1 MNTFTRVLATL
12 GFTLGSTL
20 AAGTAN
26 AIPVLIKVSPTFFHT
41 GNGNLNT
48 SLIIEASTSLPVL
61 VIGGGFTI
69 ACNTS
74 TLQQRAQRMQ
84 TYSSFFGPHETLR
97 IPPVAPSTYPIAGWG
112 SIPEGTCSGECTM
125 EYTAETRD
133 ETTLSVRVGST
144 GVGANFTLIPQGLQ
158 SRGDTILRNICR
170 SLRPRCCTPLCSI
183 P

>member
-1 MNTFTRVLATL
+1 MNTAIRVLATL
-12 GFTLGSTL
+12 GSIL
-20 AAGTAN
+20 ATAPAG
-26 AIPVLIKVSPTFFHT
+26 AIPVLIRVTPTFFHT
-41 GNGNLNT
+41 GTGNLNT
-48 SLIIEASTSLPVL
+48 SLIVEASTSLPVL

-74 TLQQRAQRMQ
+74 TLQQKVQRMQ

-97 IPPVAPSTYPIAGWG
+97 IPEVVPSTYPIAGWA
-112 SIPEGTCSGECTM
+112 SIPESSCGGECTM

-133 ETTLSVRVGST
+133 ETSLSVRVGST
-144 GVGANFTLIPQGLQ
+144 GLGAGFTLIPQGLQ

-170 SLRPRCCTPLCSI
+170 ASRPKCCTTTCSI